1 MLSAS
6 LVERKV
12 LTKEITMAKKVYSKP
27 MLKSEAFVPQS
38 YVAACGDTNKVYKF
52 TCDATGGILGVVYQE
67 TNGQGGLQV
76 NLFGGGDTRIAS
88 SYHAC
93 GITHEAPA
101 TDSFYDG
108 YYVTGGDAISGGD
121 LITPVKIWKGPDNNN
136 VHCTTNLDMSSWLTA
151 KS

>member
-1 MLSAS
+1 
-6 LVERKV
+6 
-12 LTKEITMAKKVYSKP
+12 MAKKAYSKP

-52 TCDATGGILGVVYQE
+52 KCDATGGWTGSVYQE
-67 TNGQGGLQV
+67 TNGKEGLQA
-76 NLFGGGDTRIAS
+76 FGFDPDEHIAYG
-88 SYHAC
+88 YHAC

-108 YYVTGGDAISGGD
+108 YYVTGRDAMSGGD

-136 VHCTTNLDMSSWLTA
+136 VHCTKNLDMSSWEIA

>member
-1 MLSAS
+1 
-6 LVERKV
+6 
-12 LTKEITMAKKVYSKP
+12 MAKKAYSKP

-52 TCDATGGILGVVYQE
+52 TCDATGGIAGFVFQE
-67 TNGQGGLQV
+67 TNGKDGLQV
-76 NLFGGGDTRIAS
+76 FSGGDQRIAS
-88 SYHAC
+88 GYHAC

-108 YYVTGGDAISGGD
+108 YYVTGLDAINGGG

-136 VHCTTNLDMSSWLTA
+136 VHCTKNLDMSSWETA

>member
-12 LTKEITMAKKVYSKP
+12 PKKEITMAKKAYSKP

-52 TCDATGGILGVVYQE
+52 TCDATGGIVGLVFQE
-67 TNGQGGLQV
+67 TNGQDGLQ
-76 NLFGGGDTRIAS
+76 LFGDTRIAS
-88 SYHAC
+88 GYHAC

-108 YYVTGGDAISGGD
+108 YYVTGGDAMSGGD
-121 LITPVKIWKGPDNNN
+121 LVTRVIIWKGPDNNN
-136 VHCTTNLDMSSWLTA
+136 VHCTTNLDMSSWQTA